1 MEREKSLKR
10 IKELRELINH
20 HNRRYYQLDDPE
32 ISDPQ
37 YDLLMKELVE
47 IEEQFPDIDRTDSP
61 TQRVGAAPLDR
72 FKTVSHLSPMLS
84 LSNAFTE
91 EEISEF
97 DERVKR
103 FLHTQEELHYV
114 AEPKIDGVAV
124 NLVYEKGLFVVGA
137 TRGDGFTGEDVTQ
150 NLRTVRALPLRMA
163 ASEGR
168 VPERIEIR
176 GEVYLETH
184 TFRKLNKKRLERGE
198 TAFANPRNAAAGS
211 LRQLDS
217 RITAR
222 RPLNIFCYGIGEV
235 TGWTF
240 GGQWE
245 ILRCLARWGFHVNP
259 EARRVRGVKD
269 CIEYHRELTAKRE
282 KLPYEIDGMVVKIDD
297 LAIQSELGTITR
309 SPRWALAVKF
319 APTQATTVVKEIII
333 NVGRT
338 GVLTPVAI
346 MEPVQVGGV
355 TASRASLHNE
365 DEIRKKDVRAG
376 DTVIIQRAGDVIPEV
391 VKVIESKRTGKEK
404 PFRMPERCPECG
416 SRVVRLEGEAAH
428 RCIDLACPAQVREN
442 IKHFVSRGG
451 MDIEGLGERIVTQL
465 LEARVIEDPAD
476 LYNLTNEKLLALDRF
491 AEKSARNLMDA
502 ITQSKHPPLDKLLF
516 ALGIRHV
523 GEHVAKILVKEY
535 GTLER
540 ISTATAEE
548 LSAIEGI
555 GPTIAESLA
564 GFFRE
569 PHNRKIIAK
578 LSKAGVR
585 PQERPA
591 RAGAPL
597 TGKTFVFTG
606 GLSKFSREGA
616 KDLVESLGANVSSAV
631 TKKTDYVIA
640 GSDPGSK
647 YDRAVKLGLA
657 ILDEAAFLKLVAK
670 AGDK

>member
-1 MEREKSLKR
+1 MERAKSLKR

-32 ISDPQ
+32 ISDAQ

-47 IEEQFPDIDRTDSP
+47 LEEQFPDIDRTDSP

-297 LAIQSELGTITR
+297 LALQSKLGTITR

-319 APTQATTVVKEIII
+319 APTQATTVIKEIII

-355 TASRASLHNE
+355 TVSRATLHNE

>member
-32 ISDPQ
+32 ISDAQ

-47 IEEQFPDIDRTDSP
+47 LEEQFPDIDRTDSP

-103 FLHTQEELHYV
+103 FLHTQEDLHYV

-176 GEVYLETH
+176 GEVYIETH
-184 TFRKLNKKRLERGE
+184 TFRKLNKKRQECGE

-259 EARRVRGVKD
+259 EAKRVRGVKD
-269 CIEYHRELTAKRE
+269 CIEYYRELTAKRE

-297 LAIQSELGTITR
+297 LALQSKLGTITR

-319 APTQATTVVKEIII
+319 APTQATTVIKEIII

-355 TASRASLHNE
+355 TVSRASLHNE

>member
-1 MEREKSLKR
+1 MERAKALKR
-10 IKELRELINH
+10 IKELRELIH
-20 HNRRYYQLDDPE
+20 YHNRRYYQLDDPE
-32 ISDPQ
+32 ISDAQ

-47 IEEQFPDIDRTDSP
+47 LEEQFPDIDRTDSP
-61 TQRVGAAPLDR
+61 TRRVGAAPLDK
-72 FKTVSHLSPMLS
+72 FSTVSHLSPMLS
-84 LSNAFTE
+84 LANAFTE

-97 DERVKR
+97 DGRVKR
-103 FLHTQEELHYV
+103 LLHAEEEFHYV

-124 NLVYEKGLFVVGA
+124 NLIYENGSFVVGA

-150 NLRTVRALPLRMA
+150 NLRTVHALPLRMA
-163 ASEGR
+163 ASGER
-168 VPERIEIR
+168 VPDRIEIR
-176 GEVYLETH
+176 GEVYLETAA
-184 TFRKLNKKRLERGE
+184 FRKLNKKRLEQRE
-198 TAFANPRNAAAGS
+198 AAFANPRNAAAGS

-222 RPLNIFCYGIGEV
+222 RPLNIFCYGIGKV

-240 GGQWE
+240 HGQWE
-245 ILRCLARWGFHVNP
+245 ILRCLSRWGFNVNP
-259 EARRVRGVKD
+259 DAKRVRGVGG
-269 CIEYHRELTAKRE
+269 CIEYYRQLTELRE
-282 KLPYEIDGMVVKIDD
+282 KLPYEIDGVVIKVDD
-297 LAIQSELGTITR
+297 LALQSRLGTITR

-319 APTQATTVVKEIII
+319 APTQATTVVREIIV

-338 GVLTPVAI
+338 GVLTPVAV

-355 TASRASLHNE
+355 TVSRATLHNE

-442 IKHFVSRGG
+442 IKHFVSRGA
-451 MDIEGLGERIVTQL
+451 MDIDGLGDRIVTQL
-465 LEARVIEDPAD
+465 LEARLIEDPSD
-476 LYNLTNEKLLALDRF
+476 LYTLSKEKLLALDRF
-491 AEKSARNLMDA
+491 AEKSAQNLMDA
-502 ITQSKHPPLDKLLF
+502 LVQSKHPPLEKFLF

-523 GEHVAKILVKEY
+523 GEHVAKILVKEF
-535 GTLER
+535 GSLEH
-540 ISTATAEE
+540 ISAATAEE

-555 GPTIAESLA
+555 GPTIAESIA

-578 LSKAGVR
+578 LLKSGVR
-585 PQERPA
+585 PQERMVK
-591 RAGAPL
+591 AGAPL
-597 TGKTFVFTG
+597 AGKTFVFTG
-606 GLSKFSREGA
+606 GFENFSRDGA
-616 KDLVESLGANVSSAV
+616 KDFVESLGGNVSSSV
-631 TKKTDYVIA
+631 TKKTDYVVA
-640 GSDPGSK
+640 GADPGSK
-647 YDRAVKLGLA
+647 HDRAVKLGLP

-670 AGDK
+670 AREK

>member
-1 MEREKSLKR
+1 MERAKSLKR

-32 ISDPQ
+32 ISDAQ

-47 IEEQFPDIDRTDSP
+47 LEEQFPDIDRTDSP

>member
-1 MEREKSLKR
+1 MERARALKR
-10 IKELRELINH
+10 IKELRELIHH

-32 ISDPQ
+32 ISDAQ
-37 YDLLMKELVE
+37 YDLLMKELSDL
-47 IEEQFPDIDRTDSP
+47 EEQFPDIDRTDSP
-61 TQRVGAAPLDR
+61 TQRVGAPPLDR

-91 EEISEF
+91 GEIAEF

-103 FLHTQEELHYV
+103 FLETREEIRYV

-124 NLVYEKGLFVVGA
+124 NLVYEKGIFVVGA

-163 ASEGR
+163 APEGR

-184 TFRKLNKKRLERGE
+184 AFRKLNQRRLESGE
-198 TAFANPRNAAAGS
+198 ASFANPRNAAAGS

-222 RPLNIFCYGIGEV
+222 RPLNVFCYGIGVV
-235 TGWTF
+235 TGWAF
-240 GGQWE
+240 NGQWE
-245 ILRCLARWGFHVNP
+245 ILSCLSRWGFRVNP
-259 EARRVRGVKD
+259 EARQVLGVQGCVGYYRD
-269 CIEYHRELTAKRE
+269 WTSKRD
-282 KLPYEIDGMVVKIDD
+282 KLPYEIDGVVIKVDD
-297 LAIQSELGTITR
+297 LALQQQLGTITR

-319 APTQATTVVKEIII
+319 APIQATTVVREIIV

-355 TASRASLHNE
+355 TVSRATLHNE
-365 DEIRKKDVRAG
+365 DEIRKKDVRTG
-376 DTVIIQRAGDVIPEV
+376 DTVVIQRAGDVIPEV
-391 VKVIESKRTGKEK
+391 VQVIESKRTGKEK

-416 SRVVRLEGEAAH
+416 SRIVRLENEAAH

-451 MDIEGLGERIVTQL
+451 MDIEGIGDRIVTQL
-465 LEARVIEDPAD
+465 LEAGVIEDPAD
-476 LYNLTNEKLLALDRF
+476 FYSLTKEKLLALDRF
-491 AEKSARNLMDA
+491 AEKSARNLLDA
-502 ITQSKHPPLDKLLF
+502 IARSKRPPLDKLLF

-523 GEHVAKILVKEY
+523 GEHVAKILVREF
-535 GTLER
+535 GALDRVT
-540 ISTATAEE
+540 SATSEE
-548 LSAIEGI
+548 LSVIEGI

-569 PHNRKIIAK
+569 PRNRKIIAK
-578 LSKAGVR
+578 LLKAGVR
-585 PQERPA
+585 PQERTVK
-591 RAGAPL
+591 AGAPL
-597 TGKTFVFTG
+597 AGKTFVFTG
-606 GLSKFSREGA
+606 GLAGLSRDEA
-616 KDLVESLGANVSSAV
+616 KSLVESLGGKVASGV
-631 TKKTDYVIA
+631 TKKTDYVVA
-640 GSDPGSK
+640 GADPGSK
-647 YDRAVKLGLA
+647 YDRAVTLGLP
-657 ILDEAAFLKLVAK
+657 ILDEAAFLKLI
-670 AGDK
+670 GDKGKK

>member
-32 ISDPQ
+32 ISDAQ

-47 IEEQFPDIDRTDSP
+47 LEEQFPDIDRTDSP

-355 TASRASLHNE
+355 TVSRASLHNE

-670 AGDK
+670 ADDK